1 MEDFEKHLARLHQE
15 FLDYAN
21 DSIGQLDKMLDGAAQ
36 RGELEP
42 SEMVDLARIVHSLKG
57 SGGTFGF
64 TNLTILAHRCEDYIS
79 ASDSGAPLNID
90 DVRTFVDRLGDV
102 IDGRISNDGP
112 IDTVVRSLPMRSRFN
127 VSDVTA
133 TEVEVGLIM
142 EPGAQARLV
151 TKELEACGYRVTGV
165 QSSIQGI
172 GYVYQTR
179 PDCVFVSANMPGM
192 DGVDLICALKAMK
205 ATKDIPCALLTSF
218 TRDNPLLQALPESV
232 PIVRKGKEF
241 GDDLA
246 EALQKLGLI

>member
-1 MEDFEKHLARLHQE
+1 MENFEKHLARLHQE

-21 DSIGQLDKMLDGAAQ
+21 DSIVQLDKMLDAAAKRGAFDA
-36 RGELEP
+36 
-42 SEMVDLARIVHSLKG
+42 SEIVDLTRIVHSLKG

-64 TNLTILAHRCEDYIS
+64 TNLTILAHRFEDYIS
-79 ASDSGAPLNID
+79 ASDSGVPLGIS
-90 DVRTFVDRLGDV
+90 DVQVFVDRIGDV
-102 IDGRISNDGP
+102 IEGRISRDGP

-127 VSDVTA
+127 VSDVTI

-151 TKELEACGYRVTGV
+151 TKELEACGYRVTNV

-179 PDCVFVSANMPGM
+179 PDCVVVSANMPGM
-192 DGVDLICALKAMK
+192 DGVDLILALKAMK
-205 ATKDIPCALLTSF
+205 VTQAIPCALLTAF
-218 TRDNPLLQALPESV
+218 TKDNQLLRALPESV
-232 PIVRKGKEF
+232 PVIRKGKEF

-246 EALQKLGLI
+246 EALVKLGLL

>member
-21 DSIGQLDKMLDGAAQ
+21 DSIGQLDKMLDGAAE

-79 ASDSGAPLNID
+79 ASDSGAPLKISD
-90 DVRTFVDRLGDV
+90 IRIFVDRLGDV

-112 IDTVVRSLPMRSRFN
+112 IDTVVRSLPMRSRFD

-133 TEVEVGLIM
+133 TEVEIGLIM

-218 TRDNPLLQALPESV
+218 TRDNQLLKTLPETV

>member
-1 MEDFEKHLARLHQE
+1 MENFEKHLARLHQE

-21 DSIGQLDKMLDGAAQ
+21 DSIGQLDKMLDSAAE
-36 RGELEP
+36 RGELAA

-79 ASDSGAPLNID
+79 ASDSGAPLKIA
-90 DVRTFVDRLGDV
+90 DVRLFVDRLADV
-102 IDGRISNDGP
+102 IDGRISSDGP
-112 IDTVVRSLPMRSRFN
+112 IDTVVRSLPMRSRFD

-133 TEVEVGLIM
+133 TEVEIGLIM

-205 ATKDIPCALLTSF
+205 ATKEIPCALLTSF
-218 TRDNPLLQALPESV
+218 TKDNKLLQALPNTV

-246 EALQKLGLI
+246 EALQKLKLI